1 MKNLVSA
8 IVEQS
13 YQQSCE
19 QTTNMASPDV
29 LNDTTK
35 KDVALGVISLQSL
48 IDRDSSTEAV
58 LLKACTDLGFFYL
71 NCVDGC
77 SGRILEDVQAMYS
90 LATNFYD
97 LPQEAKSEWLVD
109 RDHDEH
115 LVMG

>member
-1 MKNLVSA
+1 
-8 IVEQS
+8 
-13 YQQSCE
+13 
-19 QTTNMASPDV
+19 MASPDA
-29 LNDTTK
+29 LSDTTK

-48 IDRDSSTEAV
+48 INGDSSTEAM

-71 NCVDGC
+71 DCVDVC
-77 SGRILEDVQAMYS
+77 SGRIMEDVQAMYS